1 MLNSNKEHAYSR
13 TSTLTFAVLF
23 SVAGLG
29 QPVAQ
34 AQGISAGSFDE
45 VFANPRRVDP
55 TFMRPEVVKSL
66 SSLPLISPAES
77 APEPGRVAPTFMRP
91 KVVSNLP
98 PLPLSSLNE
107 STSEQVRTASTNP
120 PEVPE

>member
-29 QPVAQ
+29 QSVAQ

-45 VFANPRRVDP
+45 VFANPGRVDP
-55 TFMRPEVVKSL
+55 TFMRPEVMKSLPLLSPISPDESAPELGSAVPTFTRTEVVKSL
-66 SSLPLISPAES
+66 SSLPLISPDES
-77 APEPGRVAPTFMRP
+77 APEPGDR
-91 KVVSNLP
+91 
-98 PLPLSSLNE
+98 
-107 STSEQVRTASTNP
+107 
-120 PEVPE
+120 